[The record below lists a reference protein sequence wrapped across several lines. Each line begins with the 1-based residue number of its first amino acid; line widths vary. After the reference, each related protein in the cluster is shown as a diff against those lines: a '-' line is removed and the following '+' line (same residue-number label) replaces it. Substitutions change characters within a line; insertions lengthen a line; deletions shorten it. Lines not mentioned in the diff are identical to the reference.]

1 MLIGIPAEIMHN
13 ERRVA
18 ATPETVEKLV
28 RLGYEV
34 LVEAGAGAGIYADD
48 EQYRKAGAA
57 VTADAAQVFERA
69 DLVLKVKQPGFNEA
83 LKRHEVAMMR
93 EGAVLVTFLHPA
105 SPTSLPIVKMLAE
118 HRITAFTMDSIPR
131 TSKAQR
137 MDALTSMSTITG
149 YRAVLE
155 AACRLPVFVPMM
167 GTAIGMLKPAK
178 FLVVGCGVVGL
189 QAVATA
195 RRLGAV
201 TACVDIRPEAREE
214 GRSLGAKVGGFEV
227 PEELAHGE
235 GGYARALPAEWIEK
249 ERAALA
255 PLIEDADAVIL
266 SALVPGERAPVIVT
280 EDMVLRMRAGSVIVD
295 VAIDQGGNCRAT
307 VPGEEIVLH
316 DVTVSGIQNIPG
328 SVPVHATYLY
338 ASNMLNFLGNLLDGG
353 SGRINW
359 DDEIVK
365 ATLVTRDG
373 AIVHKG
379 TLKAMQ
385 GQAG

>member
-1 MLIGIPAEIMHN
+1 MLIGVPTEIMAN

-18 ATPETVEKLV
+18 ATPETVAKLV
-28 RLGYEV
+28 QRGREV
-34 LVEAGAGAGIYADD
+34 LVQSGAGAGNYIGD
-48 EQYRKAGAA
+48 EQYRKAGAVIA
-57 VTADAAQVFERA
+57 PDAAQVFERA
-69 DLVLKVKQPGFNEA
+69 DLIIKVKQPGFNQT

-105 SPTSLPIVKMLAE
+105 SPGGRTVVKMLAE
-118 HRITAFTMDSIPR
+118 HRITSFTMDSIPR

-149 YRAVLE
+149 YKAVLM
-155 AACRLPVFVPMM
+155 AASRLPIFVPMM

-195 RRLGAV
+195 KRLGGV
-201 TACVDIRPEAREE
+201 TTCVDIRPEAREE
-214 GRSLGAKVGGFEV
+214 AKSLGAKVGGFEV
-227 PEELAHGE
+227 PPELAEGA
-235 GGYARALPAEWIEK
+235 GGYAQALPPEWLER

-255 PLIEDADAVIL
+255 PLVEESDVVVL
-266 SALVPGERAPVIVT
+266 SALVPGEIAPVLVT
-280 EDMVLRMRAGSVIVD
+280 EAMIARMRPGSVVVD
-295 VAIDQGGNCRAT
+295 VAIDQGGNCAAT
-307 VPGEEIVLH
+307 KPGEEYALH
-316 DVTVSGIQNIPG
+316 DVTVSGMQNIPG
-328 SVPVHATYLY
+328 SVPLHSTYLY
-338 ASNMLNFLGNLLDGG
+338 ANNMLHFLDNLFKDGA
-353 SGRINW
+353 INW

-373 AIVHKG
+373 RIVHKG

-385 GQAG
+385 CPVC

>member
-34 LVEAGAGAGIYADD
+34 LVEAGAGAGIYEGD

-69 DLVLKVKQPGFNEA
+69 DLVLKVKQPGFNET
-83 LKRHEVAMMR
+83 LGRHEVAMMR

-214 GRSLGAKVGGFEV
+214 GRSLGAKIGGFEV
-227 PEELAHGE
+227 PEALVHGE

-266 SALVPGERAPVIVT
+266 SALVPGERAPVLVT

-295 VAIDQGGNCRAT
+295 VAIDQGGNCTAT
-307 VPGEEIVLH
+307 APGEEIALH
-316 DVTVSGIQNIPG
+316 NVTVSGVQNIPG

-338 ASNMLNFLGNLLDGG
+338 ANNMLNFLGNLLDGG
-353 SGRINW
+353 SDRINW
-359 DDEIVK
+359 EDEIVK

-373 AIVHKG
+373 AIIHKG

-385 GQAG
+385 GRAE